1 MIDWWNARLEEAIKV
16 DNRPLVDA
24 ILRDINRFYLKND
37 GSQMTEEE
45 TRRTIRSLYQVFLKD
60 HGGCADEFAFYGWLR
75 AKEKRVGKFLPVLV
89 KGKFQDGKAPFQVIK
104 EWIDGWERLKLVKNK
119 EETT

>member
-1 MIDWWNARLEEAIKV
+1 
-16 DNRPLVDA
+16 
-24 ILRDINRFYLKND
+24 
-37 GSQMTEEE
+37 
-45 TRRTIRSLYQVFLKD
+45 
-60 HGGCADEFAFYGWLR
+60 
-75 AKEKRVGKFLPVLV
+75 V